1 MPFELRPE
9 AAAGGASVLGPAELA
24 AVRAVTDAERTLVR
38 APRDE
43 LARVRLEAA
52 VGALG
57 AQPDILCGLIAWV
70 AGSDARAA
78 GATDAGSDEA
88 VYGAVRAWYWLALLR
103 GRDGGVDEVRA
114 SLGDALE
121 ALVALEARRAELL
134 VDNLELVLA
143 EVPLARSEGLV
154 RRLVELAR
162 LHPARASAFTR
173 LAVAASAGGEPAER
187 ALLARDLVARAVD
200 LAALES
206 GLRTLQRVDSHDGAL
221 RVARDAF
228 ERVDVQGRALLA
240 RAVVRTAPPEFAL
253 GFVLER
259 AHELAHAPL
268 VWIELGERDGIADLL
283 VIAYA
288 EARERET
295 DAEFRQLLVAAS
307 ARVDRHVLRA
317 VAAEDPS
324 AAVRAQAALVLSA
337 RADAELEGR
346 DLDAV
351 VAVLRTCDGLALATG
366 LWAAQNV
373 FAGLDDAAQRPTA
386 RAART
391 RLVEALTDVAL
402 DAERERIDRERVVI
416 ALAPHL
422 PAQELAW
429 LGDQVASTP

>member
-1 MPFELRPE
+1 LS
-9 AAAGGASVLGPAELA
+9 AGVLGPAELA
-24 AVRAVTDAERTLVR
+24 AIRAVTDAERVLVR
-38 APRDE
+38 APLDDR
-43 LARVRLEAA
+43 ARVRLEAA
-52 VGALG
+52 VGTLA
-57 AQPDILCGLIAWV
+57 ARPDVLCRLIAWV
-70 AGSDARAA
+70 VEPDPSAT
-78 GATDAGSDEA
+78 GATDAGFDEA

-103 GRDGGVDEVRA
+103 GQGDGVDEVRA

-121 ALVALEARRAELL
+121 ALVALEPRRAELL

-143 EVPLARSEGLV
+143 EVPLARSDDLV
-154 RRLVELAR
+154 RRLSELAR
-162 LHPARASAFTR
+162 LHPPRASAFTR
-173 LAVAASAGGEPAER
+173 LAVAASAGADPDER
-187 ALLARDLVARAVD
+187 AELARDLVARAVD

-228 ERVDVQGRALLA
+228 ERVDAEGRALLA

-259 AHELAHAPL
+259 MHELAQAPL

-283 VIAYA
+283 VLAYSD
-288 EARERET
+288 ARERET

-337 RADAELEGR
+337 RADADLEGR

-373 FAGLDDAAQRPTA
+373 FAGLDDSAQRPSA

-402 DAERERIDRERVVI
+402 DVARDRIDRERVVS
-416 ALAPHL
+416 ALAQHL
-422 PAQELAW
+422 PTQELTW
-429 LGDQVASTP
+429 LADQVASTP